1 MSVARVET
9 GIFPTVKLTI
19 RDELLVI
26 TEWIVLLPAKRKTA
40 TQMLFL
46 NDVAVLII
54 HRAK

>member
-1 MSVARVET
+1 MARVET

-19 RDELLVI
+19 RDELVI